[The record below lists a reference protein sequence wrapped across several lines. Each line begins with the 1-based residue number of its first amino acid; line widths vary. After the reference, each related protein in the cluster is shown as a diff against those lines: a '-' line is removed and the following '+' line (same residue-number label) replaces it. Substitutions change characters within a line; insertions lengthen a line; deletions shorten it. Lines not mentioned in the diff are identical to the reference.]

1 MLEMRQ
7 NIIKK
12 ERDRLIPLA
21 DVKREL
27 ALSWVMVTDLVRDG
41 TLPAYSVSGK
51 PINRRDVTPQTHGLR
66 VFESDLDTYI
76 DSIRV
81 K

>member
-1 MLEMRQ
+1 MMVEQERQ
-7 NIIKK
+7 L
-12 ERDRLIPLA
+12 DRLIPLV
-21 DVKREL
+21 DVKRVL
-27 ALSWVMVTDLVRDG
+27 ALSWPRTMELVRDG
-41 TLPAYSVSGK
+41 TLPGYNVSGR
-51 PINRRDVTPQTHGLR
+51 PVRLSELRDDTHGIR